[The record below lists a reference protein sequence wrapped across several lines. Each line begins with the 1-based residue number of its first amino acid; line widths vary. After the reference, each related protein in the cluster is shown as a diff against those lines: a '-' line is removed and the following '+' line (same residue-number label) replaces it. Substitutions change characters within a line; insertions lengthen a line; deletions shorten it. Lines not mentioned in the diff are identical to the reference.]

1 MRPFVSALQAQM
13 LLPLSRALFPV
24 EGAQFDAHHAFMVR
38 YKAGEDLGL
47 DMHTDDSDVTVNV
60 CLGKEGFRGAGLT
73 FCGVMA
79 TSAHRKLSHV
89 YGHELGRAVVHLGNQ
104 RHGADDIRSG
114 ERHNLIIWNHNHAYR
129 NSHPARKR
137 LDRYDGEAG
146 PPDPQCLSYTHDRDY
161 GEFKPYPPGKAHFA
175 GRAWCPPRH
184 ACYDTMEPI
193 DTLGFRRKQTPGDR
207 LGLEQVAP
215 RTDL

>member
-1 MRPFVSALQAQM
+1 MIV
-13 LLPLSRALFPV
+13 
-24 EGAQFDAHHAFMVR
+24 
-38 YKAGEDLGL
+38 
-47 DMHTDDSDVTVNV
+47 
-60 CLGKEGFRGAGLT
+60 
-73 FCGVMA
+73 
-79 TSAHRKLSHV
+79 
-89 YGHELGRAVVHLGNQ
+89 
-104 RHGADDIRSG
+104 
-114 ERHNLIIWNHNHAYR
+114 WNHSSSFRASDAYNAHQSGSYER
-129 NSHPARKR
+129 
-137 LDRYDGEAG
+137 EAG